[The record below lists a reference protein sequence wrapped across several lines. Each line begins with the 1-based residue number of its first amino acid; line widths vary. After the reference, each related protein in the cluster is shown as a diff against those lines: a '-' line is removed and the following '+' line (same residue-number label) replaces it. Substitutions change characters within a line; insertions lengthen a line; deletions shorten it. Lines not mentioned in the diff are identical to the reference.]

1 MRAFISSYVILKL
14 TNNSKEGAFH
24 MNGTALLINEDN
36 TLTVFE
42 NVAEKNVH
50 TLKEE
55 ELENNLNESVS
66 VIFCEDAI
74 DWEYGY

>member
-1 MRAFISSYVILKL
+1 
-14 TNNSKEGAFH
+14 

-42 NVAEKNVH
+42 NVAEKNLH